1 MDDQIKQHQRLARN
15 GGDPQEAGN
24 FGAQGLTSYVGKAQP
39 KPARG
44 TLSEGQRGIG
54 KAAGYHP
61 EPDHGGFE

>member
-15 GGDPQEAGN
+15 GGDPQESGN
-24 FGAQGLTSYVGKAQP
+24 FGVENMHSYQRQTQA

-44 TLSEGQRGIG
+44 TLTESQRGIT
-54 KAAGYHP
+54 KARGYHP